1 MTNLL
6 IGRAALAVV
15 LAALLSLTACGKPT
29 QPFEFT
35 TTTSDLMMGSGTVEI
50 RLKNTASGSFVE
62 DAVIMATRL
71 DMEPDGMKDM
81 TSPVEEQGAST
92 PGTYRFGGNFKMAGR
107 WQLSLVALVPGQ
119 AEKVHGTV
127 VFNVK

>member
-1 MTNLL
+1 MADLH
-6 IGRAALAVV
+6 IGRVALGVV
-15 LAALLSLTACGKPT
+15 LASFLSLAACGKPT

-35 TTTSDLMMGSGTVEI
+35 TTTSDLMMGSGTVEV
-50 RLKNTASGSFVE
+50 RLKNTASGTFVN
-62 DAVIMATRL
+62 DAVITAIRL

-81 TSPVEEQGAST
+81 TSPIEERGTSS
-92 PGTYRFGGNFKMAGR
+92 PGTYRFSGNFKMAGQ

-119 AEKVHGTV
+119 PEKVHGTV

>member
-6 IGRAALAVV
+6 TGRAALAAV
-15 LAALLSLTACGKPT
+15 LAAFLSLAACGKPA

-35 TTTSDLMMGSGTVEI
+35 ATTSDLAMGTNTVEV
-50 RLKNTASGSFVE
+50 RLKNTASGTFVN
-62 DAVIMATRL
+62 DAVITASRL